1 MKIKQSTHQ
10 SKHPIQ
16 NRLKV
21 FSKYSQFVND
31 FIRTFYGTRNR
42 QANINIKA
50 WVYFLS
56 VIRSLKFWSKVV
68 LNPLKCR
75 NSLKWQDTFL
85 PVIFEVIDEEMSKIA
100 VMKTK
105 EGCISSGRDT
115 SGCRKDLVSNNYRV
129 ISIELRKTFANVI
142 KKICRNK
149 LQVNNEI

>member
-1 MKIKQSTHQ
+1 M
-10 SKHPIQ
+10 
-16 NRLKV
+16 
-21 FSKYSQFVND
+21 
-31 FIRTFYGTRNR
+31 
-42 QANINIKA
+42 
-50 WVYFLS
+50 
-56 VIRSLKFWSKVV
+56 
-68 LNPLKCR
+68 KCR
-75 NSLKWQDTFL
+75 NSLKWQDAFL

-105 EGCISSGRDT
+105 EGCIPSGRDT